1 MSAGIG
7 VYKPNVDKQSRINW
21 LTDARTLLEGESIPW
36 AFFNDMGDFSGPHRD
51 RRATDLRPLDSKRPV
66 HPMKSYIPLSHF
78 SSMPTKGALTRMAN
92 RLELKPQSP
101 LTSVARHGP
110 DSIT

>member
-36 AFFNDMGDFSGPHRD
+36 AFFNDMSDFSG
-51 RRATDLRPLDSKRPV
+51 
-66 HPMKSYIPLSHF
+66 
-78 SSMPTKGALTRMAN
+78 LT
-92 RLELKPQSP
+92 
-101 LTSVARHGP
+101 GP
-110 DSIT
+110 PGNGPSTPR